1 MRFHRPLTFAL
12 TVLPSAD
19 LVRTIKS
26 FEPAAKTLIGTTEGT
41 DQEIR
46 FSVPDVATTRGNRA
60 AAHAPTEPGPG
71 TPVIVG
77 EHTAVSEIFL
87 EDELN
92 GTVKSVD
99 PGGRRMVV
107 TGRDSGTE
115 VVLRTHDQ
123 PLFRAAKG
131 DAANLSESELR
142 SPVKVT
148 YAGGIAR
155 KIAAQLRERSII
167 EDLSDTRS
175 DSDRQSQITISS
187 SGKSTLVW
195 SRQGK
200 AMGHDP
206 LTSPRNFTSR
216 RPNYGA
222 KFRSSPKKDIR
233 KGARREPR
241 ILAIASWSVCPNWNS
256 GR

>member
-19 LVRTIKS
+19 IVSTIKS

-46 FSVPDVATTRGNRA
+46 FSVPDVAPTRGNCA
-60 AAHAPTEPGPG
+60 AALAPTEPGPG

-92 GTVKSVD
+92 STVKSVD
-99 PGGRRMVV
+99 PGGRRAVV
-107 TGRDSGTE
+107 TDRDSGTE

-131 DAANLSESELR
+131 DAAKGSS
-142 SPVKVT
+142 VT
-148 YAGGIAR
+148 
-155 KIAAQLRERSII
+155 KER
-167 EDLSDTRS
+167 
-175 DSDRQSQITISS
+175 
-187 SGKSTLVW
+187 
-195 SRQGK
+195 
-200 AMGHDP
+200 HP
-206 LTSPRNFTSR
+206 
-216 RPNYGA
+216 
-222 KFRSSPKKDIR
+222 
-233 KGARREPR
+233 
-241 ILAIASWSVCPNWNS
+241 
-256 GR
+256 